1 MGIYS
6 STQIESVLENLM
18 TQQSELISKLRVLSD
33 KNVELTAEVRE
44 LKQKVEACLKKRG
57 DYEKKIQV
65 LEAENRSMRSRLA
78 RIDALA

>member
-18 TQQSELISKLRVLSD
+18 TQQSELIAKLKALSD
-33 KNVELTAEVRE
+33 KNVELTAVVRE
-44 LKQKVEACLKKRG
+44 LKQKVEVCLKKRD

-65 LEAENRSMRSRLA
+65 LEAENSSMRSRLA